1 MTEWNLKIKISTTN
15 LWKRGNKKGCKFS
28 KKAGIEDIGVIVG
41 ENKEEIEAILKD
53 GVKYIHQEQCLGTG
67 HAIMQATEYLE
78 KNQEEYWY

>member
-1 MTEWNLKIKISTTN
+1 M
-15 LWKRGNKKGCKFS
+15 
-28 KKAGIEDIGVIVG
+28 G